1 MYIES
6 CEHEANLPCC
16 MVVFFC
22 TLKSCMPVSS
32 LDCSGQAASQ
42 SFFVKSSVQYSIDY
56 ADSFT
61 AARDIHERIYCK
73 CNGFGYKQCVLAS
86 CKACNNYYMVLET
99 AEKSIIVTER
109 LADGSL
115 FFGCFPFHLM
125 FWVISKFTLLVVCEP
140 PGVSEQPFLNKQK
153 RYKTYLMHPDAIWQI

>member
-6 CEHEANLPCC
+6 CEHEANFPCC
-16 MVVFFC
+16 MVCFFFC
-22 TLKSCMPVSS
+22 TLKSCKPVSS

-42 SFFVKSSVQYSIDY
+42 SFFVKSSVQSSTDY

-125 FWVISKFTLLVVCEP
+125 FWVTSKFTLLVVCEP
-140 PGVSEQPFLNKQK
+140 PRSIRTTVPKQ
-153 RYKTYLMHPDAIWQI
+153 TTEIQDIPDAS

>member
-1 MYIES
+1 MQDVHRVLRARGQPS
-6 CEHEANLPCC
+6 LLHGSF
-16 MVVFFC
+16 FFC
-22 TLKSCMPVSS
+22 TLKSCKPVSS

-73 CNGFGYKQCVLAS
+73 CNGFGYKQCVRAS

-125 FWVISKFTLLVVCEP
+125 FWVTLAASRSHCWLFVKP
-140 PGVSEQPFLNKQK
+140 PEYT
-153 RYKTYLMHPDAIWQI
+153 RHT